1 MKGNGIA
8 SNEVQVRHSNIN
20 GYLKV
25 LQFKNAIYE

>member
-1 MKGNGIA
+1 MKGNGTA
-8 SNEVQVRHSNIN
+8 SNEVQVRHSNTH